1 MGQTE
6 STFTARFGDGFRE
19 IDRWRGGVGWIA
31 EPEESLQRASH
42 ALAVDGEVWVVAPVD
57 CPGLDDLL
65 SEYGEVAGVVVAL
78 DRHERDGDA
87 VATRHDVPVYL
98 PRPLAGVATDLEAP
112 IEIFDDEL
120 AETGYRTIGL
130 LDNPLWREVALH
142 DPASG
147 TLLVPEAV
155 GTAPH
160 YLAPGEQL
168 GVHPMLRLRPPT
180 HALSGLDPERLLLG
194 HGSGVSVRTTRSLEE
209 ALGRARK
216 TAPALY
222 WKTLKGFVGR

>member
-1 MGQTE
+1 MSQTE
-6 STFTARFGDGFRE
+6 GAYASEFGGGFRE

-31 EPEESLQRASH
+31 DPEETLQRASH
-42 ALAVDGEVWVVAPVD
+42 ALAVDGDVWVVDPVD
-57 CPGLDDLL
+57 CHGLDDLL
-65 SEYGEVAGVVVAL
+65 ADYGDVAGVVVAL
-78 DRHERDGDA
+78 DRHERDADA
-87 VATRHDVPVYL
+87 VAERHDVPVYL

-120 AETGYRTIGL
+120 ADTGYRAITVV
-130 LDNPLWREVALH
+130 DSVLWKEVALH

-160 YLAPGEQL
+160 YLAPGERL
-168 GVHPMLRLRPPT
+168 GVHAMLRLRPPK
-180 HALSGLDPERLLLG
+180 HALSGRDPDRLLVG

-209 ALGRARK
+209 ALARARRK
-216 TAPALY
+216 APALY
-222 WKTLKGFVGR
+222 WKTIKGLVGR